1 MIVALV
7 SLVQS
12 FMMPLSA
19 KRRRALLASTPIEE
33 LPTGTHRGRWAGHVL
48 SGMPYTLAAARSES
62 GTRPRGKKQERHIG
76 PIDSDM
82 PEKTHSEGALIFH
95 TATADCGEAVIDREF
110 SKSTGER

>member
-1 MIVALV
+1 M
-7 SLVQS
+7 
-12 FMMPLSA
+12 
-19 KRRRALLASTPIEE
+19 LASNSSRNSQPE
-33 LPTGTHRGRWAGHVL
+33 LIADDGQ
-48 SGMPYTLAAARSES
+48 GMFFPACARTLAAARPES

-95 TATADCGEAVIDREF
+95 TATAAGGEAVIDREF